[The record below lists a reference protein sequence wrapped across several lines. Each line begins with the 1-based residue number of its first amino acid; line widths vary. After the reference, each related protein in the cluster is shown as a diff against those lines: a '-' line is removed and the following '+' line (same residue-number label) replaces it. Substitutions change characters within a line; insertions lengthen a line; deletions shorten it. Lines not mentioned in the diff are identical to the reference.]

1 MCSLVGGVEE
11 GEAHGLLWLDAVAWR
26 VGRGL
31 VGPRAGLSPLPRF
44 TSEAPRARRLTAKQ
58 GREGSYESRLW
69 WALSQP
75 FVNWGLSWTP
85 LRATGALVFPGGR
98 HVPALVPFGGSP
110 GGSPTP

>member
-44 TSEAPRARRLTAKQ
+44 TSEAPRGPPSHREAGA
-58 GREGSYESRLW
+58 GRIL
-69 WALSQP
+69 
-75 FVNWGLSWTP
+75 
-85 LRATGALVFPGGR
+85 
-98 HVPALVPFGGSP
+98 
-110 GGSPTP
+110 